1 MKVGAI
7 AAVSSAIPITIA
19 ASTPTTED
27 IEANLGH
34 PLPEEAKKLLK
45 AAVDNNENNA
55 KERLK
60 TKLPDCSEP
69 CFGYR
74 PTARGSK

>member
-1 MKVGAI
+1 MGALPML
-7 AAVSSAIPITIA
+7 ASADGPS
-19 ASTPTTED
+19 ASD
-27 IEANLGH
+27 IEKDLGH
-34 PLPEEAKKLLK
+34 PLPDEAKKLLK
-45 AAVDNNENNA
+45 ASLDNNANNA

-74 PTARGSK
+74 VTGAGPK